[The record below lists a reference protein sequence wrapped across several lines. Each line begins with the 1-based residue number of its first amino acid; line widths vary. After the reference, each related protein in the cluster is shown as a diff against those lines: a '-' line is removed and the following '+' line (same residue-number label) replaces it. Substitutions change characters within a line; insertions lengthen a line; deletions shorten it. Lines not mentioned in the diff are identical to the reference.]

1 MRFPRA
7 ANYTVPDRIIDHFK
21 MNWEYVSC
29 FHHAN
34 FEDNDLLKKHTPGVD
49 LSYQIFLHFLL
60 KDIDR
65 IIKIGRLPPVGAGCR
80 NQEASK
86 DETIF

>member
-1 MRFPRA
+1 MMDTLILT
-7 ANYTVPDRIIDHFK
+7 NG
-21 MNWEYVSC
+21 M
-29 FHHAN
+29 
-34 FEDNDLLKKHTPGVD
+34 GVF
-49 LSYQIFLHFLL
+49 FLHFLL